1 MRGIVEAG
9 ARRVVVGDKD
19 PEGLPSASAMSIA
32 FNRAIEASIQQL
44 SESVAGRMVERLT
57 LGMVQRANQQN
68 HAQTTAAINNALGV
82 DVAGFIRSSPT
93 IKNTIDAAIIENA
106 NLIKSI
112 QSQYLDKVRLAVS
125 QAAMEGK
132 RPTSVV
138 SEIMEIGNVTE
149 SRARLI
155 ARDQTNKLNGAL
167 TRARQ
172 EDLGIEE
179 YVWDTSGDERV
190 RPSHAELDGKVF
202 RWDSPPPVGHPG
214 QDIQCRCVARPLF
227 KSDQ

>member
-1 MRGIVEAG
+1 RNRRLRPTTPSKRTEVWYRHQLIEFIRAMRGIVEGG
-9 ARRVVVGDKD
+9 ARRVVVGDRD

-112 QSQYLDKVRLAVS
+112 
-125 QAAMEGK
+125 
-132 RPTSVV
+132 
-138 SEIMEIGNVTE
+138 
-149 SRARLI
+149 
-155 ARDQTNKLNGAL
+155 
-167 TRARQ
+167 
-172 EDLGIEE
+172 
-179 YVWDTSGDERV
+179 
-190 RPSHAELDGKVF
+190 
-202 RWDSPPPVGHPG
+202 
-214 QDIQCRCVARPLF
+214 
-227 KSDQ
+227 